1 MWSRAYLGLNG
12 AKPLSTNTAMIGS
25 LAAVT
30 AADNFTVAFTWHG
43 ISEETIAEQMFGP
56 MGGMEQAPEVFA
68 AYTTASSPFMND
80 WHHAIG
86 CGPFQIADY
95 VQDSSLTVTKN
106 PYYWGY
112 DERHPKNQ
120 LPYVNT
126 LKVLVIPNAATSLA
140 AIRTGKIDAMDN
152 LALTDISALKQ
163 TNPEIKQI
171 TIPGGPATIDPR
183 IDIAPFSDIRVR
195 QAMQMAINLPLI
207 AQTFYN
213 GTAYR
218 TPPQ

>member
-1 MWSRAYLGLNG
+1 
-12 AKPLSTNTAMIGS
+12 
-25 LAAVT
+25 
-30 AADNFTVAFTWHG
+30 
-43 ISEETIAEQMFGP
+43 
-56 MGGMEQAPEVFA
+56 
-68 AYTTASSPFMND
+68 MND

-86 CGPFQIADY
+86 CGPFQISDY
-95 VQDSSLTVTKN
+95 VQDSSLTATKI
-106 PYYWGY
+106 PFYWGY

-120 LPYVNT
+120 LPYVNSV
-126 LKVLVIPNAATSLA
+126 KILVIPNSATSLA

-213 GTAYR
+213 GTASPYPA
-218 TPPQ
+218 TMTSSAITGWSYPYSGCGPIL